1 MKLFLLVFTV
11 LSSLTVAYCQT
22 KKENSFRIEIDT
34 LSRTTD
40 STFAKILSYRNDTL
54 FEEKTGFLFPESLR
68 VPRFRLTGNLFKHS
82 IYAIRVVSHG
92 RTIEYTEDNKKKI
105 TNYDHDV
112 ETSTLYFDKD
122 NKVISQKEYT
132 GDKLNIVCT
141 SKQKTYIITGQ
152 NK

>member
-1 MKLFLLVFTV
+1 MLLFTFTV
-11 LSSLTVAYCQT
+11 LSSLTVVYCQT

-34 LSRTTD
+34 LSRTPD
-40 STFAKILSYRNDTL
+40 STFAKILSYRHDTL
-54 FEEKTGFLFPESLR
+54 IEEKTGFIFPESLK
-68 VPRFRLTGNLFKHS
+68 VPRFRLTRNIFKHS

-92 RTIEYTEDNKKKI
+92 RTIEYTDDNKKKI

-122 NKVISQKEYT
+122 NKVISQKEYA
-132 GDKLNIVCT
+132 GNNLNIVC
-141 SKQKTYIITGQ
+141 SRKQKTYIITGQ